1 MFGLLN
7 VLLAAVLAPQKT
19 AVDVKTTAKTVER
32 GVGVCQLP
40 LAVGNCSREFPRFY
54 FNADVGMCFR
64 FTYSGC
70 GGNGNRFVTKEQCH
84 QRCDKNWRPGRTK
97 ITATFSD
104 SGVFTD
110 ADCAECKRGGGAC
123 VKNACHCKKGFE
135 LVNKRC
141 VDIDECSWENCP
153 LNSVCK
159 NTPGSFRCECQL
171 GFAGSGRN
179 CTKDPR
185 VCQEPFDSR
194 YEGQC
199 TNSAENPWEI
209 RFFFNARRSV
219 CQRFWW
225 ARCAFPESNNFFNDV
240 QSCEAVCGRKEERK
254 KELEAAATSTTPAP
268 ADSLQEMF
276 ATTTIVN
283 EETSLPEL
291 CLERFDERRRRPC
304 AAKPEWRSRW
314 FFDHRARRCGLF
326 WFDEHCAR
334 NGTYT
339 SRNVF
344 VHESTCKRACEGVN
358 VDRNTR
364 LQLPPEHPHR
374 PHQHP
379 PFTTPS
385 TPPSTSTPS
394 SAPLATPVPTLATI
408 PPIVR
413 PPASSKK
420 TVGVIQAMFTHVQT
434 TSRAPLSGNEIDE
447 EPTGRPL
454 DSVDLGARANVAVD
468 SKQWNTIVAD
478 GREEADHSLDIP
490 ADCLQPFDR
499 NLSRSCSGGA
509 SPWRPRFYYDP
520 KAGCRQY
527 WSDGCKS
534 TSKNDFE
541 DLRSCQ
547 WQCERRTLRSEAS
560 HCLDE
565 FDKAYLDSCRDGR
578 FEIRYF
584 FNHERKECELFYWGG
599 CSSKSRNF
607 FDSYGT
613 CNELCSTA
621 SRYTTKACLQPF
633 DPVYRDSCDRT
644 GAFAQY
650 YFFDQ
655 LSRSCRMFWFGNCPG
670 KSENIFPDRRT
681 CEWLCETKREQK
693 LPSHCL
699 DRFDES
705 YRKPCNRGA
714 WQKRWFFQHESGQ
727 CKCKPLSLPTE
738 ATPEA
743 IAEVSAE
750 EKETHRCFEPLSVGN
765 CSHRLPA
772 YFYNVESRRCEPFAF
787 SGCKGNGNRWLTLS
801 QCEST
806 CGRFKGVKP
815 QQLRCF
821 QPLSAGFGRQNVS
834 CIRSAGYRFYYNKQY
849 GKCARF
855 WFLGCGGNENKFED
869 FASCQ
874 STCQLSAAVDE
885 QKPLTA
891 CFLETDE
898 GECPD
903 RNETKRAQKFAY
915 DSAARKCVSFEWAG
929 CGGNAN
935 RFDDE
940 EACVRH
946 CGALKTPNS
955 IGQCA
960 HPPDSGPSNFLRNQ
974 WFFNLTSGVCEQFL
988 YGGNGGNPNRFNSFE
1003 LCMVTCQVPDAA
1015 PTPTDICLDRLDRG
1029 NWCEA
1034 MSNRYYYSPKTKT
1047 CKGFHYTGCGKSR
1060 NNFKYLEDCEDVC
1073 IHRRRPSSL
1082 LTDASDTPPPTS
1094 GAGGAEVKY
1103 AGVKPSERPEPEQH
1117 IILVEDGQRYLK
1129 SDGQWLDYGSC
1140 LGFRYNIS
1148 GEFTRLKSFV
1158 CLMEEGGTCEVQ
1170 TLGSTNGEERCFMSR
1185 PWMHG
1190 RHFYSQFFSI
1200 QRRPWRWTPE
1210 TRRRPTAREAAA
1222 SLLILPNDCSSIC

>member
-84 QRCDKNWRPGRTK
+84 QRCDKHWRPGRTK

-110 ADCAECKRGGGAC
+110 EDCAECKKGGGAC

-159 NTPGSFRCECQL
+159 NTPGFFRCECQL

-240 QSCEAVCGRKEERK
+240 QSCEAICGRKEERK
-254 KELEAAATSTTPAP
+254 EVEAVGTSTTPAS

-304 AAKPEWRSRW
+304 AARPEWRSRW
-314 FFDHRARRCGLF
+314 FFDHRARACRPF

-334 NGTYT
+334 NGTYS

-364 LQLPPEHPHR
+364 LQLPPKHPHR

-379 PFTTPS
+379 PSTTPTFTLASTLSSTPS
-385 TPPSTSTPS
+385 TSS
-394 SAPLATPVPTLATI
+394 SAPLATPVPTLATL

-413 PPASSKK
+413 PPASKKK

-447 EPTGRPL
+447 EPTGRPP
-454 DSVDLGARANVAVD
+454 DSSDFGARANVAVD

-478 GREEADHSLDIP
+478 DRAEATLFKFASNNLFVQPDHSLDIP

-509 SPWRPRFYYDP
+509 LPWRPRFFYDP

-547 WQCERRTLRSEAS
+547 WQCERRTLRPEAS

-565 FDKAYLDSCRDGR
+565 FDKAYLDSCRNGR

-621 SRYTTKACLQPF
+621 SRYTT
-633 DPVYRDSCDRT
+633 
-644 GAFAQY
+644 
-650 YFFDQ
+650 
-655 LSRSCRMFWFGNCPG
+655 
-670 KSENIFPDRRT
+670 
-681 CEWLCETKREQK
+681 
-693 LPSHCL
+693 
-699 DRFDES
+699 
-705 YRKPCNRGA
+705 
-714 WQKRWFFQHESGQ
+714 
-727 CKCKPLSLPTE
+727 SLPTE

-750 EKETHRCFEPLSVGN
+750 EEETHRCFEPLAVGN

-772 YFYNVESRRCEPFAF
+772 YFYNVENRRCEPFAF

-801 QCEST
+801 QCENT

-815 QQLRCF
+815 QQLRCL

-855 WFLGCGGNENKFED
+855 WFLGCGGNENRFED

-874 STCQLSAAVDE
+874 STCQLSTPDEE
-885 QKPLTA
+885 QKPLSA

-903 RNETKRAQKFAY
+903 RNETKRTQKFAY
-915 DSAARKCVSFEWAG
+915 DGAARKCVTFEWAG

-946 CGALKTPNS
+946 CGSLKTPNS

-960 HPPDSGPSNFLRNQ
+960 HLPDSGPSNFLRHQ

-988 YGGNGGNPNRFNSFE
+988 YGGSD
-1003 LCMVTCQVPDAA
+1003 L
-1015 PTPTDICLDRLDRG
+1015 CLDRLDRG

-1034 MSNRYYYSPKTKT
+1034 MS
-1047 CKGFHYTGCGKSR
+1047 
-1060 NNFKYLEDCEDVC
+1060 FKYLEDCEDVC
-1073 IHRRRPSSL
+1073 IHRRRPTSL

-1094 GAGGAEVKY
+1094 GVGGAEVKY
-1103 AGVKPSERPEPEQH
+1103 AGVKPSERPDPDPH

-1140 LGFRYNIS
+1140 LGFRYNITGS
-1148 GEFTRLKSFV
+1148 FTRLKSYV

-1200 QRRPWRWTPE
+1200 QRRPWKWTPE